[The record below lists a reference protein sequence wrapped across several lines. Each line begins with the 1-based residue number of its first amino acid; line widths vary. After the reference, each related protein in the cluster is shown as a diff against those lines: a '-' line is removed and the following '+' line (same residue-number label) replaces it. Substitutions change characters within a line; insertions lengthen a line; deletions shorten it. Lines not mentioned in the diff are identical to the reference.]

1 MAVLVLAEHTNTAL
15 NDATAKAVSAAAAM
29 GGDIHVLV
37 AGSGA
42 KAAADAAA
50 KLAGVAKVLL
60 AESADL
66 AHGLAEPVADLLV
79 SLAGG
84 YDAVVAPATANGKNI
99 LPRAAALLTIVFLA
113 VFGLSASTMVLNLGP
128 RNRQHAVPGRRAA
141 RLSAHRS
148 A

>member
-84 YDAVVAPATANGKNI
+84 YDAIVAPATANGKNI
-99 LPRAAALLTIVFLA
+99 LPRAAAL
-113 VFGLSASTMVLNLGP
+113 
-128 RNRQHAVPGRRAA
+128 
-141 RLSAHRS
+141 
-148 A
+148 